1 MAAIAVSIKISTT
14 AGPSALAPRTRGRA
28 AMPLIPTSVSGLE
41 GYIAQT
47 VKSERPFV
55 VAIDGR
61 SGVGK
66 STLAE
71 VLAASLGGAVI
82 EGDDFYAGGT
92 ELRGDAPETRA
103 SACIDHTRQRLVL
116 AALRAGGEASWRAFD
131 WEAFDGRLCDDPTG
145 LEPKPIVILEGVYA
159 ARPELA
165 DLVDLRVL
173 VELAEDARLARLL
186 RREGAIGAWERQWHE
201 AEDFYFEHVMPAAV
215 FDIVL
220 RLQVDALEP

>member
-1 MAAIAVSIKISTT
+1 MAPISVSIKISTA

-28 AMPLIPTSVSGLE
+28 AMPLILTSVSGLE
-41 GYIAQT
+41 GHIAQT
-47 VKSERPFV
+47 AKSERPFV

-92 ELRGDAPETRA
+92 EFRGDAPEARA

-116 AALRAGGEASWRAFD
+116 TVLRAGGEASWRAFD
-131 WEAFDGRLCDDPTG
+131 WEAFDGRLCDEPTR
-145 LEPKPIVILEGVYA
+145 LEPKTIVILEGVYA

-173 VELAEDARLARLL
+173 VELAEEARLERLL
-186 RREGAIGAWERQWHE
+186 RREGAIGAWERQWHQ
-201 AEDFYFEHVMPAAV
+201 AEDFYFEHVMPASV

-220 RLQVDALEP
+220 RSQAGALEP